1 MAEKLYRSQKNRIL
15 GGVCGGIAE
24 HYGWDP
30 TLVRLAWVAVTLFAG
45 AGALLYAIAWIIMPK
60 KPGKGK

>member
-1 MAEKLYRSQKNRIL
+1 MATTKRLMRSSKDKIL

-30 TLVRLAWVAVTLFAG
+30 TLVRLGWVVLSLAWGVG
-45 AGALLYAIAWIIMPK
+45 ILLYIIAWLIMPVK
-60 KPGKGK
+60 K

>member
-1 MAEKLYRSQKNRIL
+1 MATTKRLMRSTNDKIL

-30 TLVRLAWVAVTLFAG
+30 TLVRLGWIVLSLIWGVG
-45 AGALLYAIAWIIMPK
+45 ILLYIIAWLIMPSK
-60 KPGKGK
+60 K